1 MWSFPLTE
9 SVEFHEEHP
18 YSQPLF
24 VSEWG
29 RVLRFSLNP
38 GQSIREHGT
47 PHSPFFAVVLE
58 GEGMFAG
65 EDGQEQR
72 FGPQSLLIFAPGE
85 RHAVRA
91 LDQKLVF
98 VGFLQGVAGTE
109 AGSLSGEIVRQQH
122 DQASA

>member
-9 SVEFHEEHP
+9 NLEFREERP

-29 RVLRFSLNP
+29 RVLRFTLNP

-47 PHSPFFAVVLE
+47 PHSPFIAVVLE

-65 EDGQEQR
+65 EDGKEQR
-72 FGPQSLLIFAPGE
+72 FGPHSLLIFAPGE
-85 RHAVRA
+85 RHTVRA

-98 VGFLQGVAGTE
+98 VGFLHGAPGTE
-109 AGSLSGEIVRQQH
+109 PGSLSGEIIRQQRG
-122 DQASA
+122 QEST

>member
-9 SVEFHEEHP
+9 DVEFHDARP
-18 YSQPLF
+18 YSQPLL
-24 VSEWG
+24 VSDWG

-38 GQSIREHGT
+38 GQSIGEHET
-47 PHSPFFAVVLE
+47 PHSPFFAIVLE

-72 FGPQSLLIFAPGE
+72 FGPNSLLIFAPGE

-98 VGFLQGVAGTE
+98 VGFLQGVAGME
-109 AGSLSGEIVRQQH
+109 AGSLSGEIVRKLG
-122 DQASA
+122 

>member
-9 SVEFHEEHP
+9 NVEFHAENP
-18 YSQPLF
+18 FSQPLF
-24 VSEWG
+24 VSDWG

-58 GEGMFAG
+58 GEGLFSG

-72 FGPQSLLIFAPGE
+72 FGPHSLLIFAPGE
-85 RHAVRA
+85 RHTVRA

-98 VGFLQGVAGTE
+98 VGFLHAAPGVKPGT
-109 AGSLSGEIVRQQH
+109 LSGEIVRQ
-122 DQASA
+122 

>member
-1 MWSFPLTE
+1 MWSYPLTE
-9 SVEFHEEHP
+9 KVEFHAENP
-18 YSQPLF
+18 FSQPLL

-38 GQSIREHGT
+38 GQTIGEHEA
-47 PHSPFFAVVLE
+47 PHSPFFVVVLE
-58 GEGMFAG
+58 GEGMFSG

-72 FGPQSLLIFAPGE
+72 FGPDSLLIFAPGE

-98 VGFLQGVAGTE
+98 VGFLQGVAVTE
-109 AGSLSGEIVRQQH
+109 AGSLSGEIMR
-122 DQASA
+122 S